1 MAELRL
7 SEDGLHYWDGRQ
19 WVTTLSPDGRF
30 RWNGS
35 AWVPNASTALGAYA
49 SQEPGRMVRAP
60 TPWTKP
66 MQNTVTALN
75 ALTIVY
81 LLVLA
86 FLLSTEMSQIFNQVL
101 QQSAAQNPN
110 ASPPPAQMVNG
121 VTSFFSFVFWGG
133 AMMGI
138 AFCVL
143 IIVGALKRWTW
154 MFYVVLVFGGLTT
167 ILLPFNLIAA
177 IGRSTTPGV
186 PSVAAWE
193 SWLQVLYGTASAVL
207 FVWMVIALVRYGP
220 WATMKEYHW
229 PVVLPATGS

>member
-1 MAELRL
+1 
-7 SEDGLHYWDGRQ
+7 
-19 WVTTLSPDGRF
+19 
-30 RWNGS
+30 
-35 AWVPNASTALGAYA
+35 
-49 SQEPGRMVRAP
+49 MVRAP

-101 QQSAAQNPN
+101 QQSAGQNPN

-193 SWLQVLYGTASAVL
+193 SWLQVLYGTASAAL